1 MGPRAHVAPC
11 CWHVPVECGP
21 RLPRPWLMALRQ
33 WYMPAP
39 RNSQGSVGARVLPH
53 HSGPGPC
60 GAPSL
65 CPPVLGSP
73 GHPASLPRPSLC
85 NSSCCLY
92 LSCPSGWAGAGAGAA
107 AADAAG
113 RLLAHPD
120 MPQHAEGMG
129 PLGAGAAGK
138 WCPGAGCTSGQRG
151 PACAAPPCSSTPNL
165 GRHCCNRRDHCLSA
179 QPDPSIS
186 QGSSCSYPERGQGLS
201 PSSGG
206 PGPSWACCPGAQSL
220 LCLRAAGDTL
230 RDQMQ
235 GMMRTVHELK
245 RVPGPAPQLGLP
257 KPVPA
262 LPGPCWERP
271 AENRASAVSEAD
283 SACCLELAEEEECA
297 PPASER
303 SLEFDSGYSE
313 VSGGTW
319 REEGPVLRRNP
330 PPSCQRAHR
339 LSTGGFLR
347 SSPNQVPGRRVRPK
361 STSDAC
367 LEQWRMLEPTE
378 TQDWT
383 VALLS
388 QSRNRQPLVLGDNCF
403 ADLVENWMDLPEES
417 TLPRRLAKPHSFLLN
432 LSGNVRRKLAS
443 LARPKGPTAPQPSPK
458 HLGGRAQGPLFHQ
471 SHGDI
476 AKLTMDCTRFA
487 ALLNSRSRQPIIC
500 NDIIGY
506 I

>member
-1 MGPRAHVAPC
+1 
-11 CWHVPVECGP
+11 
-21 RLPRPWLMALRQ
+21 
-33 WYMPAP
+33 
-39 RNSQGSVGARVLPH
+39 
-53 HSGPGPC
+53 
-60 GAPSL
+60 
-65 CPPVLGSP
+65 
-73 GHPASLPRPSLC
+73 
-85 NSSCCLY
+85 
-92 LSCPSGWAGAGAGAA
+92 
-107 AADAAG
+107 
-113 RLLAHPD
+113 

>member
-1 MGPRAHVAPC
+1 DPVA
-11 CWHVPVECGP
+11 VLE
-21 RLPRPWLMALRQ
+21 PWACPLLWEWAPGTS
-33 WYMPAP
+33 PA
-39 RNSQGSVGARVLPH
+39 V
-53 HSGPGPC
+53 SGP
-60 GAPSL
+60 
-65 CPPVLGSP
+65 V
-73 GHPASLPRPSLC
+73 
-85 NSSCCLY
+85 
-92 LSCPSGWAGAGAGAA
+92 WV
-107 AADAAG
+107 
-113 RLLAHPD
+113 
-120 MPQHAEGMG
+120 
-129 PLGAGAAGK
+129 
-138 WCPGAGCTSGQRG
+138 CT
-151 PACAAPPCSSTPNL
+151 L
-165 GRHCCNRRDHCLSA
+165 
-179 QPDPSIS
+179 
-186 QGSSCSYPERGQGLS
+186 
-201 PSSGG
+201 
-206 PGPSWACCPGAQSL
+206 
-220 LCLRAAGDTL
+220 
-230 RDQMQ
+230 
-235 GMMRTVHELK
+235 
-245 RVPGPAPQLGLP
+245 
-257 KPVPA
+257 
-262 LPGPCWERP
+262 
-271 AENRASAVSEAD
+271 ENRASAVSEAD

-330 PPSCQRAHR
+330 PPSCQRVHR

-347 SSPNQVPGRRVRPK
+347 SSPSQVPGRRVRPK

-367 LEQWRMLEPTE
+367 LEQWRVLEPVD

-443 LARPKGPTAPQPSPK
+443 LARPKGATAPQSGPK
-458 HLGGRAQGPLFHQ
+458 HL
-471 SHGDI
+471 
-476 AKLTMDCTRFA
+476 DCTRFA

>member
-1 MGPRAHVAPC
+1 
-11 CWHVPVECGP
+11 
-21 RLPRPWLMALRQ
+21 
-33 WYMPAP
+33 MP
-39 RNSQGSVGARVLPH
+39 
-53 HSGPGPC
+53 
-60 GAPSL
+60 
-65 CPPVLGSP
+65 SP
-73 GHPASLPRPSLC
+73 
-85 NSSCCLY
+85 
-92 LSCPSGWAGAGAGAA
+92 
-107 AADAAG
+107 
-113 RLLAHPD
+113 
-120 MPQHAEGMG
+120 
-129 PLGAGAAGK
+129 
-138 WCPGAGCTSGQRG
+138 T
-151 PACAAPPCSSTPNL
+151 
-165 GRHCCNRRDHCLSA
+165 
-179 QPDPSIS
+179 QPDPGIS
-186 QGSSCSYPERGQGLS
+186 QGSSCDHPERGQGLS
-201 PSSGG
+201 SSFGG
-206 PGPSWACCPGAQSL
+206 PGPSWAHCPGAQSL

-235 GMMRTVHELK
+235 GMMRTLHELK
-245 RVPGPAPQLGLP
+245 RVPGPAPRLGPP
-257 KPVPA
+257 KPAPA
-262 LPGPCWERP
+262 PPGPCWEQP
-271 AENRASAVSEAD
+271 AENRASAISEAD

-319 REEGPVLRRNP
+319 REEEGPVLRRNP

-347 SSPNQVPGRRVRPK
+347 SSPSQAPGWRVRPK

-367 LEQWRMLEPTE
+367 LEQWRVLEPAD

-403 ADLVENWMDLPEES
+403 ADLVENWMDLPEENV
-417 TLPRRLAKPHSFLLN
+417 LPRRLAKPHSFLLS

-443 LARPKGPTAPQPSPK
+443 LARPRGPTAPQPGPK
-458 HLGGRAQGPLFHQ
+458 HLSGPGGLGGRAQGPLFHQ

-476 AKLTMDCTRFA
+476 AKLTTDCTRFA

>member
-1 MGPRAHVAPC
+1 MRRA
-11 CWHVPVECGP
+11 
-21 RLPRPWLMALRQ
+21 RLD
-33 WYMPAP
+33 
-39 RNSQGSVGARVLPH
+39 
-53 HSGPGPC
+53 
-60 GAPSL
+60 
-65 CPPVLGSP
+65 
-73 GHPASLPRPSLC
+73 ASLGRLRAEV
-85 NSSCCLY
+85 LY
-92 LSCPSGWAGAGAGAA
+92 L
-107 AADAAG
+107 
-113 RLLAHPD
+113 RV
-120 MPQHAEGMG
+120 
-129 PLGAGAAGK
+129 
-138 WCPGAGCTSGQRG
+138 
-151 PACAAPPCSSTPNL
+151 
-165 GRHCCNRRDHCLSA
+165 
-179 QPDPSIS
+179 
-186 QGSSCSYPERGQGLS
+186 
-201 PSSGG
+201 
-206 PGPSWACCPGAQSL
+206 
-220 LCLRAAGDTL
+220 AGDTL

-235 GMMRTVHELK
+235 GMMRTLHELK
-245 RVPGPAPQLGLP
+245 QVPGPAPRLGP
-257 KPVPA
+257 RKPAPA
-262 LPGPCWERP
+262 PPQPCWEQP

-319 REEGPVLRRNP
+319 REEEGPVLRRNP

-347 SSPNQVPGRRVRPK
+347 SSPSQAPGRRVRPK

-367 LEQWRMLEPTE
+367 LEQWRVLEPAD

-417 TLPRRLAKPHSFLLN
+417 VLPRRLAKPHSFLLS

-443 LARPKGPTAPQPSPK
+443 LARPRGPTAPQPGPK
-458 HLGGRAQGPLFHQ
+458 HLSGPGGLGGRGQGPLFHQ

-476 AKLTMDCTRFA
+476 AKLTTDCTRFA

>member
-1 MGPRAHVAPC
+1 MRRA
-11 CWHVPVECGP
+11 
-21 RLPRPWLMALRQ
+21 RLD
-33 WYMPAP
+33 
-39 RNSQGSVGARVLPH
+39 
-53 HSGPGPC
+53 
-60 GAPSL
+60 
-65 CPPVLGSP
+65 
-73 GHPASLPRPSLC
+73 ASL
-85 NSSCCLY
+85 
-92 LSCPSGWAGAGAGAA
+92 
-107 AADAAG
+107 G
-113 RLLAHPD
+113 RLRAD
-120 MPQHAEGMG
+120 V
-129 PLGAGAAGK
+129 
-138 WCPGAGCTSGQRG
+138 
-151 PACAAPPCSSTPNL
+151 
-165 GRHCCNRRDHCLSA
+165 
-179 QPDPSIS
+179 
-186 QGSSCSYPERGQGLS
+186 
-201 PSSGG
+201 
-206 PGPSWACCPGAQSL
+206 

-235 GMMRTVHELK
+235 GMMRTLHELK
-245 RVPGPAPQLGLP
+245 RMPGPAPQLGLP
-257 KPVPA
+257 KPAPA
-262 LPGPCWERP
+262 PPGPCWERP

-319 REEGPVLRRNP
+319 QEEGPVLRRNP
-330 PPSCQRAHR
+330 PPSCQRVHR

-347 SSPNQVPGRRVRPK
+347 SSPSQVPGRRVRPK

-367 LEQWRMLEPTE
+367 LEQWRVLEPAD

-443 LARPKGPTAPQPSPK
+443 LARPKGPTAPQPGPK

-476 AKLTMDCTRFA
+476 AKLTTDCTRFA